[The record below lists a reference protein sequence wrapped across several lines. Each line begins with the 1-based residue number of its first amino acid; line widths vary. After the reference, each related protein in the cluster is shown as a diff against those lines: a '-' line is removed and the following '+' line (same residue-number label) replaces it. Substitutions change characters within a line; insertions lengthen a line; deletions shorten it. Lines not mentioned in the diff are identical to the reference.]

1 MEIIYFL
8 PIPIWLIFI
17 VIMFALEAWKLVG
30 GIINCL
36 ICAFILFMMAFL
48 VVGVILGILDIFWG
62 EKGKHLLLDGDYWKG
77 LLSALIVSLFGGAL
91 MYEAY
96 FEPYIVKQT
105 NRERIVT
112 EPEREK
118 QAAGELVRI
127 EGSKRCSAFYA
138 DTKWQDENYVRC
150 TGKRGQVT
158 LYTGENYKYFATAT
172 KDTEECKVYADDELV
187 TPKYDEN
194 IQMSVYKIDNC
205 EELKFIFSGSLTL
218 PEAWVYKKSYPN

>member
-91 MYEAY
+91 
-96 FEPYIVKQT
+96 I
-105 NRERIVT
+105 
-112 EPEREK
+112 
-118 QAAGELVRI
+118 
-127 EGSKRCSAFYA
+127 
-138 DTKWQDENYVRC
+138 
-150 TGKRGQVT
+150 
-158 LYTGENYKYFATAT
+158 
-172 KDTEECKVYADDELV
+172 
-187 TPKYDEN
+187 
-194 IQMSVYKIDNC
+194 
-205 EELKFIFSGSLTL
+205 
-218 PEAWVYKKSYPN
+218 

>member
-1 MEIIYFL
+1 MGTGWGHYKLFDLCCNIVYDSSFGYMDNSRNIGYFL
-8 PIPIWLIFI
+8 
-17 VIMFALEAWKLVG
+17 
-30 GIINCL
+30 
-36 ICAFILFMMAFL
+36 
-48 VVGVILGILDIFWG
+48 G
-62 EKGKHLLLDGDYWKG
+62 EKGTHLIFDGGYWEVLLPT
-77 LLSALIVSLFGGAL
+77 LAIALFGGAL
-91 MYEAY
+91 MYETY

-112 EPEREK
+112 DPEREK

-127 EGSKRCSAFYA
+127 EGSKRCSAFYV

-172 KDTEECKVYADDELV
+172 EDTEECKVYADDELV

-205 EELKFIFSGSLTL
+205 EELKFKFSGSLTL
-218 PEAWVYKKSYPN
+218 PEAWVYKTSYPN